1 MKRDYTGNSE
11 LENCLSSPAKK
22 MMNSNSESG
31 GQFYKTNEEI
41 EVLHPSQNT
50 ADSDLILRILAEN
63 GVESRCLVP
72 LDKRQMCNEI
82 PYLDTL
88 CQNGSNAYQTPQEI
102 EFTIPGLDQLSHVRE
117 FFTAV
122 YSTNTIITVDNCF
135 DMYRISKAFDCIEK
149 YGTEAE
155 SHIRSHLSLETILET
170 NSLGK
175 EFSEDCKSFLE
186 TVKRQ
191 LATQNGKQENG
202 VKQESQEPYFGQA
215 TQQTNQQ
222 PPPQKMQQNQQQGFS
237 GGVPS
242 RKMKICQYFMQGT
255 CQRSAEQCSYAHGP
269 QDLAAGSGG
278 GQQNGGGF
286 QNNGHNGRMGGGGFN
301 NAGGA
306 GGAGRKTRLCNQF
319 MQQNRCS
326 KGPQCTYAHGTH
338 ELASFGNP
346 SENPG
351 VKFHKTKMCKHFVE
365 QGSCQHGTNCSYAHG
380 EHELNTPAPQASGN
394 FNQQQQQQHNFNPQ
408 TNFAYNQTFSQNNVG
423 GGHQKP
429 FGGGGKQLLKLKLCF
444 QFQQKNYCSKNDNC
458 TFAHGE
464 HELNTPQGS
473 GVATVG
479 AGGHGRGPMNQGQ
492 MNQGNMNQGGMNQ
505 GGMGQAGMTQ
515 GGMNQGGMNQVSMA
529 QASMGQGNNNPKAMG
544 SQNFGEMT
552 YFG

>member
-31 GQFYKTNEEI
+31 GDQFYKTNEEI
-41 EVLHPSQNT
+41 EVLHPAQNT
-50 ADSDLILRILAEN
+50 ADSDLILRILAEG

-72 LDKRQMCNEI
+72 LDKRQMCQEI

-102 EFTIPGLDQLSHVRE
+102 EFAIPGLDQLSHVRE

-155 SHIRSHLSLETILET
+155 SHIRSHISLETILET

-175 EFSEDCKSFLE
+175 EFSEDCKAFLE
-186 TVKRQ
+186 TIKRQ
-191 LATQNGKQENG
+191 LATQNGASTG
-202 VKQESQEPYFGQA
+202 VKQES
-215 TQQTNQQ
+215 
-222 PPPQKMQQNQQQGFS
+222 GFS

-255 CQRSAEQCSYAHGP
+255 CQRTAEQCSYAHGP
-269 QDLAAGSGG
+269 QDLAAGGG
-278 GQQNGGGF
+278 AGGQNGGGF
-286 QNNGHNGRMGGGGFN
+286 QNNGQNRQFNNGGGFN
-301 NAGGA
+301 NAGAGG

-346 SENPG
+346 NENPG

-380 EHELNTPAPQASGN
+380 ENELNTPAPQASGN
-394 FNQQQQQQHNFNPQ
+394 FQQQQHQQTNNFNPQ
-408 TNFAYNQTFSQNNVG
+408 TNFSYNQTFSQNNG

-444 QFQQKNYCSKNDNC
+444 QFQQKNYCSKQDNC

-464 HELNTPQGS
+464 HELNTPQPS
-473 GVATVG
+473 GGGAVGVGGAVG
-479 AGGHGRGPMNQGQ
+479 AGGGLGGHGGGGGL

-505 GGMGQAGMTQ
+505 GVMGQGP
-515 GGMNQGGMNQVSMA
+515 GGMNQG
-529 QASMGQGNNNPKAMG
+529 SMGQGNMSQGNNNPKAMG

>member
-41 EVLHPSQNT
+41 EVLHPAQNT
-50 ADSDLILRILAEN
+50 ADSDLILRILAEG

-122 YSTNTIITVDNCF
+122 YTTNTIITVDNCF

-155 SHIRSHLSLETILET
+155 SHIRNHISLETILET

-186 TVKRQ
+186 TIKRQ
-191 LATQNGKQENG
+191 LATQNGASTAM
-202 VKQESQEPYFGQA
+202 KQESQEPYFGQA
-215 TQQTNQQ
+215 GQQ
-222 PPPQKMQQNQQQGFS
+222 PPAQQMQQNQQQPGFS
-237 GGVPS
+237 GGVPT

-255 CQRSAEQCSYAHGP
+255 CQRTAEQCSYAHGP
-269 QDLAAGSGG
+269 QDLAAGGG
-278 GQQNGGGF
+278 KNGGGF
-286 QNNGHNGRMGGGGFN
+286 QNNGQNGQFSNSGGFN
-301 NAGGA
+301 NAGG
-306 GGAGRKTRLCNQF
+306 GGSAGRKTRLCNQF

-380 EHELNTPAPQASGN
+380 EHELNTPAPQPSGN
-394 FNQQQQQQHNFNPQ
+394 FHQQQQTNNFNPQ

-423 GGHQKP
+423 GPQKP
-429 FGGGGKQLLKLKLCF
+429 FSQGGKQLLKLKLCF
-444 QFQQKNYCSKNDNC
+444 QFQQKNYCSKQDNC

-464 HELNTPQGS
+464 HELNTPQPS
-473 GVATVG
+473 GGGAVGVGGAVG
-479 AGGHGRGPMNQGQ
+479 AGGFGGHGGLMNQGH
-492 MNQGNMNQGGMNQ
+492 MNQGSMGQGGMNP
-505 GGMGQAGMTQ
+505 GSMGQG
-515 GGMNQGGMNQVSMA
+515 NNNN
-529 QASMGQGNNNPKAMG
+529 QGNNNPKAMG